1 MTRRITDE
9 IGHDVVVLGL
19 HRHELERLPLDVLRE
34 AVANAVAHRVYEDG
48 RRAVRVAVR
57 PSRVTITSPG
67 PLPEPVTVETMRDQD
82 VARNVTVIAALRRFR
97 LAEDAGRGVD
107 LMQDVMAQQL
117 LDPPQFSA
125 DESAVT
131 VTLPLTSTVTTAE
144 RAWIGELQTRG
155 ELRGPDRA
163 LLLQAARGRTL
174 TNSTARELLGLDS
187 THARAALQRL
197 RDAGFLRQEGDRS
210 GARYLLAPTL
220 APPAGLRMSQA
231 DLRTVEDL
239 AAEQPVTN
247 ALVRERLGLDRVE
260 ALRLLTGL
268 VAEGRL
274 VREGERRGVRYL
286 LPNQKGRPPAP
297 QVTRRTPDERDGQ
310 GDLLRAADL
319 LRHHQRG
326 AVRAARSG
334 APRRVWA
341 LTGFQPVTAAMVLR
355 SCSTWAALWPIT

>member
-1 MTRRITDE
+1 M
-9 IGHDVVVLGL
+9 
-19 HRHELERLPLDVLRE
+19 
-34 AVANAVAHRVYEDG
+34 
-48 RRAVRVAVR
+48 R

-67 PLPEPVTVETMRDQD
+67 PLPEPVTVETMRDQN

-231 DLRTVEDL
+231 DLRHTVGDL

-286 LPNQKGRPPAP
+286 LPNQKGPASGASGHEEDARFRPAAGERA
-297 QVTRRTPDERDGQ
+297 RRLAG
-310 GDLLRAADL
+310 
-319 LRHHQRG
+319 
-326 AVRAARSG
+326 AARG
-334 APRRVWA
+334 RC
-341 LTGFQPVTAAMVLR
+341 QPA
-355 SCSTWAALWPIT
+355 